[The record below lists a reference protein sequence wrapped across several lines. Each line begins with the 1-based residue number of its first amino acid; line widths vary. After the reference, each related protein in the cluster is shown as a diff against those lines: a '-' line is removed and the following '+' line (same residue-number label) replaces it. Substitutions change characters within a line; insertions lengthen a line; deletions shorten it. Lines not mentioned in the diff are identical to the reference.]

1 MTRII
6 ETADGSHLAEREL
19 IETDIDA
26 FLAANLRKQ
35 LLRFTTVGSVDDG
48 KSTLIGRLL
57 HDSKGVYDDQL
68 KDATRTSAAGEST
81 VDFARLTD
89 GLRSEREQ
97 GITID
102 VAYRYFSTPRRK
114 FIIADT
120 PGHVQYTRN
129 MATGASTANVALI
142 LIDAR
147 LGVLEQSRRHGFI
160 AHLLGIPHLVVCV
173 NKMDLVDY
181 DESVYNDIKS
191 EFGAFTSELDF
202 HSVDFVPISALH
214 GVNVVTEDR
223 DDVPWYDGR
232 SVLGL
237 LETIE
242 ISGDVN
248 LDHFRFPVQY
258 VIRPDLHYRGFAGQ
272 IASGVVRVGDEITV
286 MPSGKTTRV
295 THIDTYDGELDE
307 AFAPMSI
314 TLRLADEIDIS
325 RGDLI
330 VPSADRPTR
339 ANHVDAMLVW
349 MSETAMDPDKTY
361 LVKHT
366 TRSVRTSVHALDW
379 VIDLTTLDHNADRDT
394 LELNDIGRVQLA
406 VHADLCFDAYRD
418 NRATGAFILIDSISN
433 NTVAAGM
440 LIGPTDRAEGAAP
453 AGGGTQVSATERRLR
468 LQHGAAILSLSGLD
482 EAGRAEVAWAIERR
496 LFDLGVLPAV
506 TDDPRVAA
514 AFARAGLVAVSA
526 SGAAGDG
533 AISISLSDGDQAPES
548 LDATAERAVQA
559 LRDAGALS

>member
-6 ETADGSHLAEREL
+6 DTGDGSAQREREL

-26 FLAANLRKQ
+26 FLEQNLQKE

-68 KDATRTSAAGEST
+68 KDATTTASTGET
-81 VDFARLTD
+81 AIDFARLTD
-89 GLRSEREQ
+89 GLRAEREQ

-160 AHLLGIPHLVVCV
+160 AHLLGIPHLLVCV

-181 DESVYNDIKS
+181 DQAEYDAIVK
-191 EFGAFTSELDF
+191 EFAAFTGELSF
-202 HSVDFVPISALH
+202 KTVDFVPISALF
-214 GVNVVTEDR
+214 GVNIVDEGSDKM
-223 DDVPWYDGR
+223 PWYTGPT
-232 SVLGL
+232 VLQF
-237 LETIE
+237 LETVE
-242 ISGDVN
+242 IKHDTN
-248 LDHFRFPVQY
+248 LSEFRFPVQY

-272 IASGVVRVGDEITV
+272 IASGIVRVGDEITV
-286 MPSGKTTRV
+286 LPSGKTTRV
-295 THIDTYDGELDE
+295 THIDTYEGELDE

-314 TLRLADEIDIS
+314 VLRLSDEIDIS

-330 VPSADRPTR
+330 VPTR
-339 ANHVDAMLVW
+339 RQPMRARDVDAMVVW
-349 MSETAMDPDKTY
+349 MSETALDPGKTY
-361 LVKHT
+361 LLKHT
-366 TRSVRTSVHALDW
+366 TRTVRTSVAEVAW
-379 VIDLTTLDHNADRDT
+379 RMELTTLQEHPEVDA
-394 LELNDIGRVQLA
+394 LQLNDIGLVHLA
-406 VHADLCFDAYRD
+406 VHADLCFDPYAD
-418 NRATGAFILIDSISN
+418 NRQTGAFILIDSLSN

-440 LIGPTDRAEGAAP
+440 LIGPTDRAKAATGE
-453 AGGGTQVSATERRLR
+453 ATDGTQVSTAERRLR
-468 LQHGAAILSLSGLD
+468 LGHGGTVLGLRGLSD
-482 EAGRAEVAWAIERR
+482 EERHRVAWAVERR
-496 LFDLGVLPAV
+496 LFDLGALPAV
-506 TDDPRVAA
+506 AEDNKVASALAAAGLIAVLTGGNADRVAT
-514 AFARAGLVAVSA
+514 LS
-526 SGAAGDG
+526 AGDADEG
-533 AISISLSDGDQAPES
+533 ALE
-548 LDATAERAVQA
+548 ATAERIVEK
-559 LRDAGALS
+559 LRVDGLLK